1 MQRGTMENLLEIEER
16 IYYYY
21 SKEKMNVQEKI
32 RQKSMKEQSDLEIIE
47 IKKEIKSLFSEYA
60 IIDWTDEESCCYEL
74 DILMHEMQ
82 KILDDDIEL
91 ITLLGGERKDLR
103 VFFSV
108 IGKYYYRF
116 LERTEYNFLSK
127 TWSFFTINN
136 YSKKQKQLVKILDD
150 YMHMRKWIKITD
162 SVARIKIP
170 KIETELKYIGQ
181 TTVFDCLFTDKV
193 EIERY

>member
-1 MQRGTMENLLEIEER
+1 MENLLEIEER

-136 YSKKQKQLVKILDD
+136 YSKKQKYWTI
-150 YMHMRKWIKITD
+150 ICI
-162 SVARIKIP
+162 
-170 KIETELKYIGQ
+170 
-181 TTVFDCLFTDKV
+181 
-193 EIERY
+193 